1 MSSRILEEI
10 RNMGFEAHKTLIK
23 AVETRPDEIIYQ
35 YMLEKAE
42 KYLEQSDDVDLPKEE
57 DTIE

>member
-1 MSSRILEEI
+1 MSTRILEEI
-10 RNMGFEAHKTLIK
+10 RNMGFEAHKTLIR
-23 AVETRPDEIIYQ
+23 AVENRPDEIIFQ

-42 KYLEQSDDVDLPKEE
+42 KYLEQSDDVDLPRE